1 MFPLYTVAMMNDEK
15 IVLDIWSC
23 IYAHTMERM
32 LMQKLDDCQIAIS
45 ELPDATAEWC
55 KTHLPGVP

>member
-1 MFPLYTVAMMNDEK
+1 MMNDEK
-15 IVLDIWSC
+15 IVLDIRSC

-32 LMQKLDDCQIAIS
+32 LMQKLDDCQNVIS
-45 ELPDATAEWC
+45 ELPGATAEWC

>member
-1 MFPLYTVAMMNDEK
+1 MMNDEK
-15 IVLDIWSC
+15 IVLDIRSC
-23 IYAHTMERM
+23 IYAHTMERV

-45 ELPDATAEWC
+45 ESPDATAEWC

>member
-1 MFPLYTVAMMNDEK
+1 MNDEE
-15 IVLDIWSC
+15 IVLDIRSC
-23 IYAHTMERM
+23 IYAHTMVRT

-45 ELPDATAEWC
+45 ESPDATAEWC